1 MEGEGVTGQ
10 NATTTK
16 THVPLQFVYVDLRDQ
31 RNLQKKRLRC
41 FNVKKFGMNDKR
53 AWIINK
59 EIICIQV
66 MIDTGLHEA
75 LVVVKYQIKESY

>member
-1 MEGEGVTGQ
+1 MFLY
-10 NATTTK
+10 N
-16 THVPLQFVYVDLRDQ
+16 LFMWILRNQ

-41 FNVKKFGMNDKR
+41 FNVKKFGMSDKH

-75 LVVVKYQIKESY
+75 LVVVKYQIKENY

>member
-1 MEGEGVTGQ
+1 MS
-10 NATTTK
+10 
-16 THVPLQFVYVDLRDQ
+16 
-31 RNLQKKRLRC
+31 
-41 FNVKKFGMNDKR
+41 DKH

-75 LVVVKYQIKESY
+75 LVVVKYQIKENY

>member
-1 MEGEGVTGQ
+1 
-10 NATTTK
+10 
-16 THVPLQFVYVDLRDQ
+16 
-31 RNLQKKRLRC
+31 
-41 FNVKKFGMNDKR
+41 MNDKR